1 MMETQKEV
9 LMMVLLIFLTA
20 FLAIFIWCV
29 MKCIS
34 WEHSGNRPSVLY
46 IVSSI
51 VAACGS
57 VTTCVALLAI

>member
-1 MMETQKEV
+1 MSATQKEV

-20 FLAIFIWCV
+20 FLAIFVWCV

-34 WEHSGNRPSVLY
+34 GDHSGSRPSMLY
-46 IVSSI
+46 IISSI